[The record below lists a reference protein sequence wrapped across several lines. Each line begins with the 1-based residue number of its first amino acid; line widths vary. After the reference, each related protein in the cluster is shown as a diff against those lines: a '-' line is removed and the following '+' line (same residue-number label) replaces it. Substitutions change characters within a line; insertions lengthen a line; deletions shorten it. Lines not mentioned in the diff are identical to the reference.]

1 MRRADRL
8 KVTPHRKPPPD
19 PAADQ
24 VAGRK
29 HGRLLLRLLGFWLLH
44 ALIGRD

>member
-8 KVTPHRKPPPD
+8 KVTRTRKPPPD
-19 PAADQ
+19 PAAEQ
-24 VAGRK
+24 VAERK